1 MIDDQ
6 SPAWSGAVHPAAL
19 IFPMMSEVELDDL
32 AKDVGVHG
40 LIEPLKL
47 HPETG
52 ALLDGRNRL
61 EACLRANVEP
71 RFEIADLNGGG
82 EIEYVA
88 SMNVKRRHLT
98 VGPTAIMA
106 AKAWDIYA
114 VKQGRPAG
122 KSARSEPLSTRDL
135 LAAVFGV
142 GANAIQQARALV
154 QRDPVAAE
162 AVANGMTTLSEA
174 FESLRQRERER
185 EEYDR
190 RLAAIRADSP
200 DLVDRIDAGN
210 MSLGEAESVIAQRR
224 ERVAAWV
231 QRIRD
236 ALHVLARMAGYPVPA
251 GLTDPLTDEERRQ
264 LTVVLAALA
273 KEPPAA

>member
-1 MIDDQ
+1 
-6 SPAWSGAVHPAAL
+6 
-19 IFPMMSEVELDDL
+19 
-32 AKDVGVHG
+32 
-40 LIEPLKL
+40 
-47 HPETG
+47 
-52 ALLDGRNRL
+52 
-61 EACLRANVEP
+61 
-71 RFEIADLNGGG
+71 
-82 EIEYVA
+82 
-88 SMNVKRRHLT
+88 
-98 VGPTAIMA
+98 
-106 AKAWDIYA
+106 
-114 VKQGRPAG
+114 
-122 KSARSEPLSTRDL
+122 
-135 LAAVFGV
+135 VFGV